1 MQIQVTHA
9 DIVGGRRHSSYGCPV
24 ALAIRRALPS
34 LSEVEVGAHT
44 ITLKSPSSV
53 QSLLVPQIEW
63 FVKRFDKGLPWPLVR
78 PFIFDLNVADRLIA
92 V

>member
-78 PFIFDLNVADRLIA
+78 PFTFDLNVADRLIA